1 VKKRSLKT
9 RYIPSCVCTSSPPF
23 RIEGIFLARQ
33 TCLHLAVSHP
43 VCPTPFRLGHHL
55 TQYCRG
61 DVFCFPWG
69 GCMNRLDSHV
79 AFGVP
84 PGRSLRQSTLPL
96 VKGDFADPGQI
107 VTDRCC
113 LRVALLGSVRVREGE
128 SGPSLCL
135 GGLRCPSSL

>member
-1 VKKRSLKT
+1 
-9 RYIPSCVCTSSPPF
+9 
-23 RIEGIFLARQ
+23 
-33 TCLHLAVSHP
+33 
-43 VCPTPFRLGHHL
+43 
-55 TQYCRG
+55 
-61 DVFCFPWG
+61 
-69 GCMNRLDSHV
+69 MNRLDSHV

-135 GGLRCPSSL
+135 QVVCAVRRPFDICSLDQRQRRLEWFCRGRERRAALSEPIDSRSNTAALLYHANLANLVGVVGL